1 MIEIKQLTK
10 YYPGQKLPAVD
21 NVNMR
26 IEKGEFF
33 GLLGPNGAGKT
44 TLIEM
49 LTTLLLPSSGEI
61 LIAGETLTRNRNDL
75 KSKFSLITQE
85 FSLRFDMNLDQI
97 MELQGMLHKMPVKV
111 IKSRTQK
118 LFELCGLEQHRK
130 KIVRKLSGGM
140 KRKLMLCRAL
150 LTEPEI
156 LILDEPTAG
165 LDVIFRRQMW
175 DLLRKLNEEGLTI
188 ILTTHY
194 IEEAEALCRR
204 VAMMK
209 NGKIVR
215 LDSPKVL
222 IRELGKIC
230 VDVFDGSNTTSNY
243 FSNKEDALDFA
254 SKLTDS
260 FNIRNTSL
268 EDVFIK
274 ISGSGLEVK

>member
-75 KSKFSLITQE
+75 KSRFSLITQE

-97 MELQGMLHKMPVKV
+97 MELQGMLHKMPLKV
-111 IKSRTQK
+111 IKSRTHK

-175 DLLRKLNEEGLTI
+175 DLLRRLNEEGLTI

-230 VDVFDGSNTTSNY
+230 VDVFDGSNTTSSY

>member
-10 YYPGQKLPAVD
+10 YYPRQKQPAVD
-21 NVNMR
+21 NVDMK

-44 TLIEM
+44 TMIEM
-49 LTTLLLPSSGEI
+49 LTTLLLPGSGEI
-61 LIAGETLTRNRNDL
+61 LIEGEALTRNRNDL
-75 KSKFSLITQE
+75 KRKFSLITQE
-85 FSLRFDMNLDQI
+85 YSLRLDMNLDQI
-97 MELQGMLHKMPVKV
+97 MELQGRLHKMPGKI
-111 IKSRTQK
+111 IKSRTQQ
-118 LFELCGLEQHRK
+118 LLSLCGLEQHRK

-165 LDVIFRRQMW
+165 LDIMFRRQMW

-194 IEEAEALCRR
+194 IEEAEALCHR

-209 NGKIVR
+209 NGKIAR

-222 IRELGKIC
+222 IRELGEIA
-230 VDVFDGSNTTSNY
+230 VDVFDGSNTKSSY
-243 FSNKEDALDFA
+243 FFKREDALNFA
-254 SKLTDS
+254 AGVKFS